1 MVYKKKLYSWC
12 CFLSGGKLKLWV
24 KSLNFH
30 FENESKDAANHDLA
44 LEQTKNLN
52 KEKRNI
58 PSDGQHSQSVLNEAV
73 RKNLQNLF
81 NNVYSL
87 LKEGKPFTEY
97 KYQVKLDKAKGV
109 GIGKTYL
116 IWAGV
121 VQFTKRVNYNFMVEF
136 AKEFNEAK
144 FFSLML
150 DESLF
155 FSLYNEIDICSA

>member
-1 MVYKKKLYSWC
+1 MVYKKKVYSWC

-87 LKEGKPFTEY
+87 LRR
-97 KYQVKLDKAKGV
+97 VSHSLNINIKLN
-109 GIGKTYL
+109 
-116 IWAGV
+116 
-121 VQFTKRVNYNFMVEF
+121 FTKLKELVL
-136 AKEFNEAK
+136 AKP
-144 FFSLML
+144 
-150 DESLF
+150 
-155 FSLYNEIDICSA
+155 I